1 MAKKVNPEDLEKLT
15 KHLQCL
21 CQLVKSNPTGVD
33 KGEWLLPLIEKMS
46 ALPNDSIIV
55 DFCQTSPSNYTFT
68 GAMYIDKAIETLFQ
82 WVELRRLRL
91 TDMLVNFHSNP
102 CFIHFFFK
110 EVAI

>member
-1 MAKKVNPEDLEKLT
+1 MAKKVNLEDLEKLI
-15 KHLQCL
+15 KHAQDL
-21 CQLVKSNPTGVD
+21 CQLIKSNPMGVD
-33 KGEWLLPLIEKMS
+33 GGEWLLPLIEGMS
-46 ALPNDSIIV
+46 ALPNDSIKV
-55 DFCQTSPSNYTFT
+55 DFCRTDPSNYTFT
-68 GAMYIDKAIETLFQ
+68 DTMYIDKAIATLFQ